1 MSIKTELSKN
11 NLELSFA
18 DRETRSPHR
27 GLGERCHLPGFM
39 TLYLNHERMRA
50 TLGQ

>member
-18 DRETRSPHR
+18 DRESRSR
-27 GLGERCHLPGFM
+27 GLGVRCHLPGFM